1 MTIKEASVKFKIDEK
16 EIRKRQREG
25 MIIGIRKEGKSVIVP
40 DDTEIIPSKRDI
52 KSFLLQILKQR
63 NNATTI
69 ISRGLCPDEKTLRS
83 LLKYLYKRGLIGE
96 YDETISD
103 NDLIKQVKLT
113 DEGLSYVFGDKNY
126 TSLNTPIA
134 LPLTVNINIA
144 SVVL

>member
-1 MTIKEASVKFKIDEK
+1 MTIKEASVKFKMDEK
-16 EIRKRQREG
+16 EVRRRQRDG
-25 MIIGIRKEGKSVIVP
+25 MIIGIHKEGKSVVIP

-63 NNATTI
+63 NNATTV

-83 LLKYLYKRGLIGE
+83 LLKYLYKRGLIGD
-96 YDETISD
+96 YDEKVFGI
-103 NDLIKQVKLT
+103 DLIKQIKLT

-126 TSLNTPIA
+126 ISLNAPSA
-134 LPLTVNINIA
+134 VPLTVNINIA